1 MQRWTDDQFKSTIH
15 RVINTSGTIRYSI
28 PVFFGPNYFAEI
40 KSLINNEKEK
50 YEPILADKTIRL
62 LLKKCCFLPVYF
74 RPCTAGSYFL
84 ELIHKK

>member
-1 MQRWTDDQFKSTIH
+1 MGIDDQFKSTIH

-50 YEPILADKTIRL
+50 YEPILAG
-62 LLKKCCFLPVYF
+62 CFLPVYF
-74 RPCTAGSYFL
+74 RPVNSYL
-84 ELIHKK
+84 GT